1 MFNAVGL
8 QIEGKAIARSLHDT
22 MWPANEGDIHALIMD
37 QLTDTAFGVA
47 DKDFSPAGVGNGK
60 DTPWPAYRTWYE
72 TRGEK
77 GMEPPELIKE
87 TIKWREQLATSP
99 DPKARDEAAQ
109 KLLEMQ
115 AENLWYIGTVA
126 MAPHPVMVANRL
138 KNVPEKGIWDWR
150 STYMHA
156 YWPSQFYLEQ

>member
-1 MFNAVGL
+1 MHDYAVY
-8 QIEGKAIARSLHDT
+8 DVF
-22 MWPANEGDIHALIMD
+22 
-37 QLTDTAFGVA
+37 TDTAFGVA

-77 GMEPPELIKE
+77 GMEPPALIKE

-109 KLLEMQ
+109 KLLSAVYRTGQRFGVSHLIEVLQGRDDPLKAQ
-115 AENLWYIGTVA
+115 AAIACTVLPRPMSSA
-126 MAPHPVMVANRL
+126 SSARS
-138 KNVPEKGIWDWR
+138 EKAR
-150 STYMHA
+150 CSM
-156 YWPSQFYLEQ
+156 PSR